1 MNYELKNLIISSGL
15 KDEKQKL
22 QSYRDEIFN
31 NERRM
36 SELTFDRRVGLYA
49 YSFEKYLCLMMNE
62 ESDEKEINK
71 LLDTMNSLEEI
82 EGVQEYLRLRGKN
95 DLLKIK
101 IDNYFRDVNIGFRRK
116 LSDLELPSIYV
127 YGKDKF
133 IHIIESEKELSIPK
147 SNDTLVY
154 PYYNLTSLRDLRH
167 FYNKLSFHYLD
178 SMIDDYSFDIKSKKL
193 GKIKVV

>member
-1 MNYELKNLIISSGL
+1 MNYELKNLIIS
-15 KDEKQKL
+15 
-22 QSYRDEIFN
+22 
-31 NERRM
+31 

-49 YSFEKYLCLMMNE
+49 YSFEKYLCLMLNE